1 MIPRQNNCANTVGI
15 KCLSNHTPHL
25 NDLDKLP
32 VLADNNSNEPNPT
45 NIVVEDMDTDG
56 TLVDI
61 STVDK
66 VSRDKST
73 LTFQRIFRGRALE
86 LQLIF

>member
-1 MIPRQNNCANTVGI
+1 MASLI
-15 KCLSNHTPHL
+15 
-25 NDLDKLP
+25 NDLADKLP

-45 NIVVEDMDTDG
+45 NIVEDMDTDG

-61 STVDK
+61 LTVDK

-73 LTFQRIFRGRALE
+73 LTILR
-86 LQLIF
+86 